1 MRTVT
6 IAGITALFPDQ
17 YSSVFRYDLFI
28 ELQATKPDYTI
39 DNIEIQGVIYTAP
52 WFNNKCRFYYD
63 IDLSTAV
70 GPYITYNV
78 TYKGITLSQTNT
90 LAILPPEVF
99 DIKCPGLIK
108 FISSTGFTMELPFNV
123 TRVSYGSDAGD
134 NVYTHVKTPQNDE
147 FTYSKRI
154 NQPKITYTCVAQVK
168 PYDLDSES
176 FALLSVGTTPF
187 ATVQGFQVTGFHVT
201 ATITGTNTVV
211 VKDANKVMDITF
223 TIVID
228 NQSYNLKNV
237 RQW

>member
-1 MRTVT
+1 MRTIT
-6 IAGITALFPDQ
+6 LAGITALVPDQ
-17 YSSVFRYDLFI
+17 YISVFRYDLFI

-52 WFNNKCRFYYD
+52 WFANRCRFYYD
-63 IDLSTAV
+63 LDLSTRVDAF
-70 GPYITYNV
+70 ITYPV
-78 TYKGITLSQTNT
+78 VYKGSTVSLTQD
-90 LAILPPEVF
+90 LAILPPETLNVN
-99 DIKCPGLIK
+99 CPLNIG
-108 FISSTGFTMELPFNV
+108 FVSSTGYSLSLPFNI
-123 TRVSYGSDAGD
+123 TRISYGSDAGD
-134 NVYTHVKTPQNDE
+134 NVYTHVKTPQNNE

-168 PYDLDSES
+168 PYDIEDETYS
-176 FALLSVGTTPF
+176 LLSVGNTPF
-187 ATVQGFQVTGFHVT
+187 ATVADLNVT

-211 VKDANKVMDITF
+211 LKDASKVMDITF

>member
-17 YSSVFRYDLFI
+17 LSSVFRYDLFI

-63 IDLSTAV
+63 IDLSTAD
-70 GPYITYNV
+70 GAYITYNV
-78 TYKGITLSQTNT
+78 TYKGSTLSQTNY
-90 LAILPPEVF
+90 LAILPPEEF
-99 DIKCPGLIK
+99 DMKCPGLIN

-134 NVYTHVKTPQNDE
+134 NVYTHVKTPQNNE

-176 FALLSVGTTPF
+176 YALLSVGTTPF
-187 ATVQGFQVTGFHVT
+187 ATVQGFHVT

-211 VKDANKVMDITF
+211 VKDDSKVMDITF